1 MKEKIHFKKI
11 AFLFLFTAIFGY
23 SQDKNYSAFSIPS
36 ELKENANVVFR
47 NNAIEITIEA
57 VDRMVVKTRNVITVL
72 NKLGNVDAQIYQHYD
87 DDTKI
92 TKLSAK
98 IYDAFGKEIKKYNKG
113 KFIDVSA
120 VDGGTLY
127 SDARVKY
134 IDHTPIGYPYTL
146 VFESEYKTSST
157 GFIPRWFPTEG
168 YFVGIEKSTYKLN
181 NPLQIPIRTK
191 ENNFTEYP
199 IENLSTD
206 GNLYYVFKNQP
217 AIEPEN
223 QSISS
228 REFMPY
234 LLVASNDFALKQVK
248 GMASDWKQFGKWMHD
263 KLLRGRDALD
273 MATKQKI
280 QNLVNGVADPIEKAK
295 IVYRFMQEKTRY
307 ISVQVGIGGWEPI
320 LATEVDKVG
329 YGDCKG
335 LTNYTKALLDA
346 VGVESY
352 YSVVYA
358 KQKRNIDKDFAS
370 LQGNHVI
377 LNIPNEGEDVWLEC
391 TSQIMPF
398 GFLGDFTDDRDVL
411 VVTPEGGVIKR
422 TPAYL
427 NDTNLQTTK
436 ATIQLDEKGTINAS
450 LTRDSKGIQYDDKFG
465 YETFSEEDLIKHYKS
480 KVWSYNNNLE
490 VNSVSLMNY
499 KDAVVFSEELD
510 ISIEDY
516 ASLNQGEYLF
526 RVNVFNRINHVPKRY
541 RNRKLPL
548 KISRGYKDIDAYTIT
563 IPEGFSIGILPPK
576 KEITTEFG
584 SYTLH
589 IEKVDETTIAYKRTI
604 LIKAGEHPKEKYNA
618 YRKFRKKI
626 AKLENLR
633 IGLLK
638 K

>member
-1 MKEKIHFKKI
+1 MEICIMFLKI
-11 AFLFLFTAIFGY
+11 
-23 SQDKNYSAFSIPS
+23 
-36 ELKENANVVFR
+36 R
-47 NNAIEITIEA
+47 
-57 VDRMVVKTRNVITVL
+57 
-72 NKLGNVDAQIYQHYD
+72 
-87 DDTKI
+87 
-92 TKLSAK
+92 
-98 IYDAFGKEIKKYNKG
+98 
-113 KFIDVSA
+113 
-120 VDGGTLY
+120 
-127 SDARVKY
+127 
-134 IDHTPIGYPYTL
+134 
-146 VFESEYKTSST
+146 
-157 GFIPRWFPTEG
+157 
-168 YFVGIEKSTYKLN
+168 
-181 NPLQIPIRTK
+181 
-191 ENNFTEYP
+191 
-199 IENLSTD
+199 
-206 GNLYYVFKNQP
+206 P

-228 REFMPY
+228 REFMPI
-234 LLVASNDFALKQVK
+234 LLVALDNFHYEGYYASAKEWK
-248 GMASDWKQFGKWMHD
+248 GLGKWMYD
-263 KLLRGRDALD
+263 ELLVGRNQVSE
-273 MATKQKI
+273 ATKQQIKT
-280 QNLVNGVADPIEKAK
+280 LVKNIDNPIEKAK
-295 IVYRFMQEKTRY
+295 LVYKYVQDNTRY
-307 ISVQVGIGGWEPI
+307 ISVQEGIGGIQPI
-320 LATEVDKVG
+320 SALDVDKVK

-335 LTNYTKALLDA
+335 LTNYTKALLDV
-346 VGVESY
+346 VGVTSY
-352 YSVVYA
+352 YTRLYASPSNQVSV
-358 KQKRNIDKDFAS
+358 DKEFPS
-370 LQGNHVI
+370 FLGQTNHVI

-398 GFLGDFTDDRDVL
+398 GFLGDFTDDRDVF

-436 ATIQLDEKGTINAS
+436 ATIQLDEKGTINAR

-490 VNSVSLMNY
+490 VNSVSLMND

-526 RVNVFNRINHVPKRY
+526 RVNVFNRISHVPKRY

-563 IPEGFSIGILPPK
+563 IPEGFFIGILPPK